1 MASYEGLRKLTLGDK
16 PVVIKFKCAGTN
28 LRVPI
33 AQVPTYNELCFIIQ
47 RLFRTTVS
55 TNLDNYI
62 LRYEDED
69 KVTQPVAIPME
80 HLASSLTDMN
90 EKQTVAAVT
99 VALVD
104 LQDKIGDIL
113 KTIQFRHPSASSG
126 ARDRTG
132 KSSGAGFGGHYSG
145 AANGESSHN
154 AVESKPLVLS
164 AESLGKHCTQQ
175 LIPSGNIHDATKDQ
189 FLEPRKNLL
198 VRNTSV
204 SSQSSVTH
212 AMSPTVST
220 PAIPQPSLS
229 SASAQSQQPQ
239 QVRQQQQHQQH
250 HQQQLQQQ
258 HQQQHQQ
265 QQQQQVH
272 PHQQQ
277 LQQQLQQQQQ
287 QLVQQQPQPTQQ
299 PAHQV
304 QQRQWAGQ
312 SVPQIQSSMTSP
324 MPSGGPG
331 VVSVPQTPSLQ
342 YNQAL
347 QQQQQPYGQYP
358 TSGVTQQA
366 AQVPQPQQHQQQ
378 QQYPLQQ
385 LQQVHQQV
393 PQQPQQQVPQQ
404 TQQQIP
410 QQTQQQVSQQVQ
422 QQSQQ
427 QVQQMQPQQALQ
439 QIQQQIQQ
447 NLQQRFQQ
455 QVPQV
460 AQNAMQPQ
468 PQQQQQQQQ
477 QPQQQQYYQRT
488 PYIQNQTIP
497 MQLPNGAP
505 VNSGY

>member
-47 RLFRTTVS
+47 RLFRTSVS
-55 TNLDNYI
+55 TNLDNYV

-69 KVTQPVAIPME
+69 GDLITILDDADITHAISLSNLLKLTVNDKVTHPVAIPIE

-104 LQDKIGDIL
+104 LQGKIGDIL
-113 KTIQFRHPSASSG
+113 KTIQTRHPNASSG
-126 ARDRTG
+126 ARDGFG
-132 KSSGAGFGGHYSG
+132 KSSGAGSGGHYSG
-145 AANGESSHN
+145 AVNGDSSHN
-154 AVESKPLVLS
+154 AIESKPLVLS
-164 AESLGKHCTQQ
+164 AESL
-175 LIPSGNIHDATKDQ
+175 DQ
-189 FLEPRKNLL
+189 FLEPRKSLL
-198 VRNTSV
+198 ARNASV
-204 SSQSSVTH
+204 SSQSSVAHT
-212 AMSPTVST
+212 MSPTVST
-220 PAIPQPSLS
+220 PAVPQPSLS
-229 SASAQSQQPQ
+229 SASAQFQQPQ
-239 QVRQQQQHQQH
+239 QVRQQ
-250 HQQQLQQQ
+250 
-258 HQQQHQQ
+258 QQ

-277 LQQQLQQQQQ
+277 LQQQLQQQQQQ

-312 SVPQIQSSMTSP
+312 SAPQIQSSMTSP
-324 MPSGGPG
+324 MPSSGPG
-331 VVSVPQTPSLQ
+331 VASVPQTPSLQ

-347 QQQQQPYGQYP
+347 QQQQQQPYGQYP
-358 TSGVTQQA
+358 TGNVTQQA
-366 AQVPQPQQHQQQ
+366 AQVPQPQQQHQHQ
-378 QQYPLQQ
+378 QQYPPQQ
-385 LQQVHQQV
+385 RLQQVQQQV
-393 PQQPQQQVPQQ
+393 SQQVQQQVPQQ
-404 TQQQIP
+404 AQQQMP
-410 QQTQQQVSQQVQ
+410 QQVQ

-447 NLQQRFQQ
+447 QLQQNGFQQ

-468 PQQQQQQQQ
+468 QQQQQQ
-477 QPQQQQYYQRT
+477 QQQQYYQRT
-488 PYIQNQTIP
+488 PYVQNQAMP
-497 MQLPNGAP
+497 MQLPSGAP

>member
-55 TNLDNYI
+55 TNLDNYV

-69 KVTQPVAIPME
+69 GDLITILDDADITHAISLSNLLKLTVNDKVTHPVAIPIE

-113 KTIQFRHPSASSG
+113 KTIQSRHPTASSG
-126 ARDRTG
+126 AKDGAG
-132 KSSGAGFGGHYSG
+132 KSSDAGSGGHHSG
-145 AANGESSHN
+145 AVNGDSGHN
-154 AVESKPLVLS
+154 SVESKPLVLS
-164 AESLGKHCTQQ
+164 AESL
-175 LIPSGNIHDATKDQ
+175 DQ
-189 FLEPRKNLL
+189 FLEPRKSLL
-198 VRNTSV
+198 ARNASV
-204 SSQSSVTH
+204 SSQSSVAH

-220 PAIPQPSLS
+220 PAIPQPSLA
-229 SASAQSQQPQ
+229 SASAQFQQPQ
-239 QVRQQQQHQQH
+239 VHQ
-250 HQQQLQQQ
+250 
-258 HQQQHQQ
+258 QQ

-277 LQQQLQQQQQ
+277 LQQQLQQHQHQH
-287 QLVQQQPQPTQQ
+287 QQQPQPTQQ
-299 PAHQV
+299 PAHQA
-304 QQRQWAGQ
+304 QQRQWTGQ
-312 SVPQIQSSMTSP
+312 SMPQIQSSMTSP
-324 MPSGGPG
+324 MPSTGPG
-331 VVSVPQTPSLQ
+331 VASVPQTPSLQ

-347 QQQQQPYGQYP
+347 QQQQQQPYGQYP
-358 TSGVTQQA
+358 PGVIQQA
-366 AQVPQPQQHQQQ
+366 AQAPQPQQQQQ
-378 QQYPLQQ
+378 QQYAPQQQ
-385 LQQVHQQV
+385 LQQVQQQV
-393 PQQPQQQVPQQ
+393 QQQVPQQ
-404 TQQQIP
+404 VTRQV
-410 QQTQQQVSQQVQ
+410 QQQVPQQVQ
-422 QQSQQ
+422 QQSQQLQQ

-439 QIQQQIQQ
+439 QMQQQLQQ

-460 AQNAMQPQ
+460 AQNTMQPQ
-468 PQQQQQQQQ
+468 
-477 QPQQQQYYQRT
+477 QQQQYYQRT
-488 PYIQNQTIP
+488 PYIQNQTMP
-497 MQLPNGAP
+497 MQHPNGAP